1 MPADLA
7 AALGLAPEEVET
19 LKLSGAVLAAG
30 GKVKTAKRKRAAEAV
45 SQAEAEEATRAER
58 SAPQPRR
65 PSAASRT
72 IREEGPVLCT
82 FVYWAVLQ
90 SILCSRDQ

>member
-1 MPADLA
+1 MILMPADLA
-7 AALGLAPEEVET
+7 AALRLAPEEVES

-58 SAPQPRR
+58 SAPAAGVAA
-65 PSAASRT
+65 SAAAGARGAASAA
-72 IREEGPVLCT
+72 L
-82 FVYWAVLQ
+82 W
-90 SILCSRDQ
+90 